1 MTKVTTHLAGGAGGI
16 LGSMAAGGTKQETVG
31 AAVGT
36 GIGALFGPAGILLGG
51 ALGSMVGSAFNNKK
65 DYRVAATP
73 MGGDTLYNSYTDASI
88 AANPFAWTGGK
99 LKNKWQIL
107 AGQWDL
113 EKQREI
119 QSKELEALRSSAR
132 TVSYG
137 TAITDVGNLSG
148 EVTTE
153 EQRAASLAALEEEE
167 ELLGKRVGSL
177 GSTSLVGLR

>member
-1 MTKVTTHLAGGAGGI
+1 MASYNVASGLATGNKAQAYGEIAGSTIGGAI
-16 LGSMAAGGTKQETVG
+16 GSIFSG
-31 AAVGT
+31 A
-36 GIGALFGPAGILLGG
+36 F
-51 ALGSMVGSAFNNKK
+51 KK
-65 DYRVAATP
+65 DYRIAATP
-73 MGGDTLYNSYTDASI
+73 TGGDKLYNSYIDASI
-88 AANPFAWTGGK
+88 DANPFAWTGGK

-119 QSKELEALRSSAR
+119 QSKELEALRGSAR

-177 GSTSLVGLR
+177 GSTSLMGLR